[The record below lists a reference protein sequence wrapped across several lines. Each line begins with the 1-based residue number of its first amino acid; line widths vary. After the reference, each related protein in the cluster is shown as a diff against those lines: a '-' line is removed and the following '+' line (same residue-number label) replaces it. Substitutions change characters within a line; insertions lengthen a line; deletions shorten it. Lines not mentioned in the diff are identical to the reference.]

1 MIAVAID
8 GPAGAGKSTVARRA
22 AQALGYIYVDTGAMY
37 RAIGYAMT
45 EKGVDLS
52 DPDAIAENLQGLAI
66 RLGFEEENG
75 QLCQHVY
82 CGNEDVSGK
91 IRTPEISLAASK
103 VSAVPAVRSFL
114 LQLQKD
120 MAKTQNVL
128 MDGRDIGTVVLP
140 DAQVKVF
147 LTASSEVRARR
158 RCRELGEKGTPQPYE
173 EVLRDVE
180 LRDYQDSHRAI
191 APMKPAPDAVI
202 LDTSE
207 LDLEGSVQAL
217 LRIIREKVS

>member
-52 DPDAIAENLQGLAI
+52 DPDAIAENLQGLTI

-158 RCRELGEKGTPQPYE
+158 RCRELEEKGTPQSYE

-180 LRDYQDSHRAI
+180 LRDYQDSHRAY
-191 APMKPAPDAVI
+191 APLKQAEDAVLI
-202 LDTSE
+202 DTTHLTAEEAAEQITSAVLAKE
-207 LDLEGSVQAL
+207 A
-217 LRIIREKVS
+217 

>member
-1 MIAVAID
+1 M
-8 GPAGAGKSTVARRA
+8 PR
-22 AQALGYIYVDTGAMY
+22 
-37 RAIGYAMT
+37 
-45 EKGVDLS
+45 LS
-52 DPDAIAENLQGLAI
+52 
-66 RLGFEEENG
+66 

-158 RCRELGEKGTPQPYE
+158 RCRELEEKGTPQSYE

>member
-1 MIAVAID
+1 
-8 GPAGAGKSTVARRA
+8 
-22 AQALGYIYVDTGAMY
+22 
-37 RAIGYAMT
+37 
-45 EKGVDLS
+45 
-52 DPDAIAENLQGLAI
+52 
-66 RLGFEEENG
+66 
-75 QLCQHVY
+75 
-82 CGNEDVSGK
+82 
-91 IRTPEISLAASK
+91 
-103 VSAVPAVRSFL
+103 
-114 LQLQKD
+114 

-158 RCRELGEKGTPQPYE
+158 RCRELEEKGTPQSYE